1 MTTRLLAIALAV
13 ASAAPLGS
21 ALGQDVQQAE
31 QQAIKSAIQRVAP
44 SVLRIETVGG
54 LERVGQTTIAAGP
67 TTGVAISEDGYL
79 VSSLF
84 NFVQLPSS
92 ILVTTPSGKRAPAE
106 IVARDESRMMV
117 LLKVN
122 TDEKFA
128 VPEVAPRSQW
138 RVGQWTIA
146 LGRAIDPQQLN
157 VSVGVLSAKERVWGK
172 ALQTDAKVSPSNY
185 GGPLIDIQG
194 RVLGVL
200 APMSPRG
207 DDAMAGSEW
216 YDSGIGFAVAWEDL
230 LARLETLKQGQDLK
244 PGVLG
249 VVLDGADVY
258 ADPCKIG
265 GVRPASPAAD
275 AGLLVGDEIVEINGE
290 PTIRQAQ
297 LKHALGRLYAGDQV
311 HLIVRR
317 DDQRL
322 PLAATLTD
330 ELLPYQHPFLGV
342 LPRRDFQEEGV
353 AVRYV
358 FADSPA
364 AKAGIQTAD
373 VILGLGGEA
382 VQGIAQLQDL
392 ITRFSVD
399 ETVPIRWR
407 RGDQEM
413 TADAQLTALPE
424 EVPSDVLPE
433 PTDPPGA
440 APDNLAT
447 GEVEINLLEEAN
459 KCHAFIPA
467 DYRPDASF
475 GLLVWLHAPQFGD
488 APALIEQWK
497 DICTQ
502 NHLVL
507 LLPIAQ
513 DPARWT
519 PTEIDV
525 VEKAIEQLRK
535 EYPVSADRIVIG
547 GEEAGG
553 AMAILTM
560 FSASEVVRGVV
571 AFDAALP
578 RRAAPPDSDP
588 LKRRAFFFMPGFQS
602 KLAEPIAD
610 AVKLLRAMKHP
621 VTQVDSG
628 GEEMTRGD
636 RESIGRWVERP
647 RSNLGHAPAP
657 FVGDHLAGF
666 ARSGSVPPLHRWAV
680 GGHGRLGL
688 LAHGNAQRRD
698 LAGLAEAAISQGG
711 AALALGP
718 TGHRRRR
725 VGQSSEVAAL
735 RLAVSDRLGRAL
747 RHGPQATVITPA
759 AASQSEEGP

>member
-1 MTTRLLAIALAV
+1 MTTRSLVIHLAV
-13 ASAAPLGS
+13 WFAVSVAPAS
-21 ALGQDVQQAE
+21 GQDVQQAE
-31 QQAIKSAIQRVAP
+31 QQAIKTAVQRVAP

-54 LERVGQTTIAAGP
+54 LERVGQTTISAGP

-122 TDEKFA
+122 TDEKFI

-146 LGRAIDPQQLN
+146 VGRAIDPQQLN
-157 VSVGVLSAKERVWGK
+157 ISVGVLSAKERVWGK

-230 LARLETLKQGQDLK
+230 LARLETLKQGKDLK

-249 VVLDGADVY
+249 VVLEGTDVY
-258 ADPCKIG
+258 SDPCKIG
-265 GVRPASPAAD
+265 SVRPVSPASD
-275 AGLLVGDEIVEINGE
+275 AGLLVDDEIVEINGE

-311 HLIVRR
+311 HLVVRR
-317 DDQRL
+317 GEQRL
-322 PLAATLTD
+322 PLVATLTD

-342 LPRRDFQEEGV
+342 LPRRDFRENGV
-353 AVRYV
+353 RVRYV
-358 FADSPA
+358 YPESPA
-364 AKAGIQTAD
+364 AKAGLRAD
-373 VILGLGGEA
+373 DVLLSLGGEA
-382 VQGIAQLQDL
+382 VEGIAQLQDL
-392 ITRFSVD
+392 ITRFSIA
-399 ETVPIRWR
+399 ETVPLRWR

-413 TADAQLTALPE
+413 TADARLGALPE
-424 EVPSDVLPE
+424 DVPSDLLPE
-433 PTDPPGA
+433 PTDPPA
-440 APDNLAT
+440 AAADNLAT
-447 GEVEINLLEEAN
+447 GEVEINLLEESN
-459 KCHAFIPA
+459 KCFAYLPA

-488 APALIEQWK
+488 APKLIEQWK
-497 DICTQ
+497 DICDE

-507 LLPIAQ
+507 LLPIAK

-525 VEKAIEQLRK
+525 VEKAVEQLRK
-535 EYPVSADRIVIG
+535 DYPVSADRIVIG

-560 FSASEVVRGVV
+560 LS
-571 AFDAALP
+571 
-578 RRAAPPDSDP
+578 
-588 LKRRAFFFMPGFQS
+588 
-602 KLAEPIAD
+602 
-610 AVKLLRAMKHP
+610 
-621 VTQVDSG
+621 
-628 GEEMTRGD
+628 
-636 RESIGRWVERP
+636 
-647 RSNLGHAPAP
+647 
-657 FVGDHLAGF
+657 
-666 ARSGSVPPLHRWAV
+666 
-680 GGHGRLGL
+680 
-688 LAHGNAQRRD
+688 
-698 LAGLAEAAISQGG
+698 
-711 AALALGP
+711 ALGC
-718 TGHRRRR
+718 R
-725 VGQSSEVAAL
+725 A
-735 RLAVSDRLGRAL
+735 GRGCL
-747 RHGPQATVITPA
+747 
-759 AASQSEEGP
+759 